1 MAVVLYRQGDT
12 HTVNGIRCE
21 LIRVDHELFTGTPDP
36 GWFFSPEEAYKEIDN
51 GVQKEESEEPK
62 AEKVKKITAK
72 KKTSNDKVRLAA
84 KKAGI
89 EDFDKARIGTLKE
102 KLKNAK

>member
-1 MAVVLYRQGDT
+1 MSVVIYRQGDT
-12 HTVNGIRCE
+12 HTVNGVRCE
-21 LIRVDHELFTGTPDP
+21 LKIVNHEFFTGQPEP
-36 GWFFSPEEAYKEIDN
+36 GWFFSPEEAYKEIDH
-51 GVQKEESEEPK
+51 GVQKEEIEEPK
-62 AEKVKKITAK
+62 AEEVKKVTAK

-89 EDFDKARIGTLKE
+89 EDFDKARIETLKE